1 MKAKYNLKFIY
12 HGHAGFELKTP
23 SLTLLFDP
31 FLDGNEKSDVSSGD
45 VFCDMLLLSHAHSDH
60 FGDAAAIAQRTNA
73 IVIGGP

>member
-12 HGHAGFELKTP
+12 HGHACFELKTP

-45 VFCDMLLLSHAHSDH
+45 VFCDMIRLM
-60 FGDAAAIAQRTNA
+60 RT
-73 IVIGGP
+73 VIILGMRPL